1 MPERVNLGNGLH
13 IVDKSGKNVEIVSEN
28 KLENMVKNV
37 KSGDFDNTSTLAAYE
52 GGAVEDSYMK
62 MSPKKQ
68 DKFWGYMT
76 LVGGCSIHL
85 FGGILFLWGNIANYV
100 VSYFHYKGDPNAT
113 LMAAMAIMP
122 I

>member
-1 MPERVNLGNGLH
+1 MGQENAEILNVIKPDYDNISNL
-13 IVDKSGKNVEIVSEN
+13 V
-28 KLENMVKNV
+28 
-37 KSGDFDNTSTLAAYE
+37 AYE
-52 GGAVEDSYMK
+52 GGAVEDSYDNYMK

-76 LVGGCSIHL
+76 LVGGVSIHL

-113 LMAAMAIMP
+113 LLNAMSIIP